1 MYRDRGVRCNVV
13 LPGPTM
19 TGIAKNSAKVGG
31 VSTEMDGEGM
41 KRCGDVLK
49 LAPEALMRP
58 EKVAGVVVWLCGEG
72 SGGVTGGEIVVDGGW
87 MTG

>member
-19 TGIAKNSAKVGG
+19 TGIAKNSAKVGSG
-31 VSTEMDGEGM
+31 MEMDGEGM
-41 KRCGDVLK
+41 ARCGAMLA
-49 LAPEALMRP
+49 LAPEALMSP